1 MACILKFPGESK
13 GVIIFT
19 TIEHDRVYEPD
30 RHGELLGSLKDD
42 WVIGLH
48 YNGPKETHP
57 DIYDFAVTGLNF
69 VDDLNG
75 AQLVNVDAGKLA
87 PPCFEADGREKH
99 WDVLYVGRCT
109 RRKNIE
115 FFFRAIKKLF
125 VEGHEYRVLLVM
137 TVPED
142 KRERVPT
149 NPTEKYLD
157 LFTKEERNRFTYL
170 PLYHD
175 SPFPFD
181 RETLAEFYKSSR
193 VYVHPSDAE
202 SGRARNIGYA
212 WASEIPVVGLN
223 MYHPDLEKEGLREP
237 PYYYEAEDYDEIPKN
252 VVSAVKTCREGSTD
266 LSAAREMFS
275 VTHSTENL
283 ISDLETVFRELDEPF
298 SDEGFFFDNLDIRIA
313 RHHGM
318 ETANK
323 NRFRCS
329 FGEFLTQL
337 QDPNEMRQVVTSEDP
352 EEDIAE
358 ELFGR
363 SPRVSTEAGDEDDVT
378 LPTPASEQTPHI
390 VSLLKSSGLYGPAK
404 KVHDNSRLLKRLYR
418 YFYY

>member
-13 GVIIFT
+13 GIIVFT
-19 TIEHDRVYEPD
+19 TIEHNRVYEPNQHAD
-30 RHGELLGSLKDD
+30 LLKSLKDN

-48 YNGPKETHP
+48 YNGPKEVHP
-57 DIYDFAVTGLNF
+57 NIYDFAVTGLNF
-69 VDDLNG
+69 VENLNG
-75 AQLVNVDAGKLA
+75 APLVNVDAGKLA
-87 PPCFEADGREKH
+87 PPCFKSDGREKH

-109 RRKNIE
+109 RRKNVE
-115 FFFRAIKKLF
+115 FFFNVIKKLF
-125 VEGHEYRVLLVM
+125 TEGHEYRVLLVV

-149 NPTEKYLD
+149 NPTEMYLN

-212 WASEIPVVGLN
+212 WASEMPVVGLN
-223 MYHPDLEKEGLREP
+223 MYHPDLEKGGLREP
-237 PYYYEAEDYDEIPKN
+237 PYYYEAEDYDEIPKK
-252 VVSAVKTCREGSTD
+252 VVSAVKTHRRESPD
-266 LSAAREMFS
+266 LSAARKMFS
-275 VTHSTENL
+275 VTHSTESL
-283 ISDLETVFRELDEPF
+283 KSDLEMVFRELDEPF

-318 ETANK
+318 DRANK
-323 NRFRCS
+323 NRFQCS
-329 FGEFLTQL
+329 FREFLKQL
-337 QDPNEMRQVVTSEDP
+337 RDPDKMRRVVTSEDP
-352 EEDIAE
+352 EVDIAE

-363 SPRVSTEAGDEDDVT
+363 STRISTEVIEEDDVT
-378 LPTPASEQTPHI
+378 LLTPASERTPRI
-390 VSLLKSSGLYGPAK
+390 VSLLKSSGLYSPARK
-404 KVHDNSRLLKRLYR
+404 IHDNSRLLKRFYR

>member
-13 GVIIFT
+13 GVVVFT
-19 TIEHDRVYEPD
+19 TIEHNRVYEPD
-30 RHGELLGSLKDD
+30 RHRELLESLKYD

-57 DIYDFAVTGLNF
+57 EVYDFAVTGLNF
-69 VDDLNG
+69 VEDLNG
-75 AQLVNVDAGKLA
+75 APLVNVDAGKLA
-87 PPCFEADGREKH
+87 PPCFKSDGREKH

-109 RRKNIE
+109 RRKNVE
-115 FFFRAIKKLF
+115 FFFNVIKKLF
-125 VEGHEYRVLLVM
+125 AEGHEYRVLLVM
-137 TVPED
+137 TVPEN

-149 NPTEKYLD
+149 NPTEMYLD

-212 WASEIPVVGLN
+212 WASEMPVVGLN
-223 MYHPDLEKEGLREP
+223 MYHPDLEKGGLREP
-237 PYYYEAEDYDEIPKN
+237 PYYYEAKDYGEIPKS
-252 VVSAVKTCREGSTD
+252 VVSAVETCRGEAPD

-275 VTHSTENL
+275 ITHSTENL
-283 ISDLETVFRELDEPF
+283 KSDLEAVFWELDEPF
-298 SDEGFFFDNLDIRIA
+298 SEEGFFFDNLDIRIA

-323 NRFRCS
+323 NRFQCS
-329 FGEFLTQL
+329 FGEFLKQL
-337 QDPNEMRQVVTSEDP
+337 QDPDKISQVVTSEDP

-363 SPRVSTEAGDEDDVT
+363 SPRVSAEGGDEDDIT
-378 LPTPASEQTPHI
+378 LPTPASERTPSI